1 MSKLNAFI
9 TVSKRALLLF
19 SMIKSKKVHTSKIFV
34 MQGQTLCSRYC
45 IIFIFNHLLYKQ
57 CQLIP

>member
-9 TVSKRALLLF
+9 TVSMRALLLF

-34 MQGQTLCSRYC
+34 MQGQTLCTRYC
-45 IIFIFNHLLYKQ
+45 IIFNHLLYKQ

>member
-19 SMIKSKKVHTSKIFV
+19 SMIKSKKVHTSMIFV
-34 MQGQTLCSRYC
+34 LQDKPYVLVIVLFL
-45 IIFIFNHLLYKQ
+45 IICYINNVN
-57 CQLIP
+57 